1 MTELFKITR
10 RNFLSSTAIAA
21 ISIMTSDL
29 LLPSAGGG
37 PAMAA
42 DQKILRISTGEADS
56 AKGTLD
62 PAFSTDD
69 PDATRISLVHER
81 LVTLDENFAPK
92 AQLAESWSSNPTADE
107 WTFKIR
113 PNVKFH
119 NGKPLTSKDVVYSFR
134 RLLDPATASPAASSL
149 AVVDPKG
156 IAAPDDHTVT
166 FKLSAPAVEF
176 PALIANRFTYILNA
190 EQPAE
195 ELRTKGVGTGPF
207 KVISFTPG
215 EEPSKFAKNENYWR
229 EGLPKVDAVELR
241 SIPDGSAR
249 IAAIAAGQID
259 LVWDLPLSGLKA
271 LEGNSDVK
279 VLSVPSPFVV
289 TIAAQSDVPPFNDV
303 RVREALKRVVDR
315 DQIIQLVYG
324 GHARVAA
331 DNPVAPWVQYA
342 LKDPPKPR
350 DVELAKKLLAEA
362 GHAKGLDL
370 ELFTSDTVDGFN
382 EIATLFQAQAAEAG
396 INVKITKWP
405 ANDYWDS
412 VWLKKPFIMSS
423 WSGRPADDALA
434 VAYLSDAKWNETHWK
449 NPEFDA
455 AIKEARQTVDEAKR
469 TALYQ
474 KAQKLLIDDGGAI
487 IPAFPDSIG
496 ATRAN
501 VSGWTLHPQKFN
513 KDFSTVEIK

>member
-1 MTELFKITR
+1 MTELVKITR
-10 RNFLSSTAIAA
+10 RNFLSSTAMAA
-21 ISIMTSDL
+21 MSIVVSDL
-29 LLPSAGGG
+29 LLPAAASNR
-37 PAMAA
+37 AMAA
-42 DQKILRISTGEADS
+42 DQKVLRISTGEADS

-62 PAFSTDD
+62 PAFSSDD

-81 LVTLDENFAPK
+81 LVTLDEKFAPK
-92 AQLAESWSSNPTADE
+92 GQLAESWSSNPTADE

-119 NGKPLTSKDVVYSFR
+119 DGKLLTSKDVVYTFK
-134 RLLDPATASPAASSL
+134 RLLDSATGSPAASSM
-149 AVVDPKG
+149 AVIDPNG
-156 IAAPDDHTVT
+156 ISAPDANTVV
-166 FKLSAPAVEF
+166 FKLKAPAVEF

-190 EQPAE
+190 EQPADQ
-195 ELRTKGVGTGPF
+195 LRTKGVGTGPF
-207 KVISFTPG
+207 KVVSFTPG
-215 EEPSKFAKNENYWR
+215 EEPSRFAKNEHYWR
-229 EGLPKVDAVELR
+229 EGLPKVDAIELR
-241 SIPDGSAR
+241 SIPDGAAR

-259 LVWDLPLSGLKA
+259 LVWDLPLSGLKS
-271 LEGNSDVK
+271 LQGNADVK
-279 VLSVPSPFVV
+279 ILSIPSPFVV
-289 TIAAQSDVPPFNDV
+289 TIAAQTDVAPFNDA

-315 DQIIQLVYG
+315 DQIIQLVYD
-324 GHARVAA
+324 GHARVAG
-331 DNPVAPWVQYA
+331 DNPVAPWVRYA

-362 GHAKGLDL
+362 GHGNGLEL

-455 AIKEARQTVDEAKR
+455 AIKEARQTVDEKKR
-469 TALYQ
+469 AELYQ
-474 KAQKLLIDDGGAI
+474 KAQKLLIEDGGAI

-496 ATRAN
+496 ATRGN

-513 KDFSTVEIK
+513 KDFSTVELK